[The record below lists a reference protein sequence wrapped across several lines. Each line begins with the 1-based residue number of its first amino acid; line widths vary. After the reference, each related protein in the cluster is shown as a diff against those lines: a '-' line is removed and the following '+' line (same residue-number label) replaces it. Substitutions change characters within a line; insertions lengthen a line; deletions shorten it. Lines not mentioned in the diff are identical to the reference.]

1 MALLDS
7 HYPLGQHNTFRF
19 EATAR
24 YAAHVRTPKDIPA
37 ALADP
42 RVQGLPVLVLGGGS
56 NVVLTR
62 DFDGL
67 VLLMEIPGI
76 TTGRATIDGREVHT
90 VTAGGGES
98 WHGLVAHTVANG
110 LPGLEN
116 LALIPG
122 TVGAA
127 PIQNIG
133 AYGVEIKDRFH
144 SLRAYDR
151 HAGEFVTL
159 DAADCAF
166 GSRDSLFK
174 RAGADRYIITE
185 VTFALPVDWQP
196 DTHYAEL
203 ARELTAQNIANPTAQ
218 DIFNAVVAIRRRK
231 LPDPAEI
238 GNAGSFFKNPIV
250 DAATRDALVERFP
263 NLVGYVQPEGTYKL
277 AAGWLID
284 QCGFKGRQSGAVGVY
299 EKQALVL
306 VHRGGGSAVQLMTLA
321 REIQDA
327 VHARFGVRIEP
338 EPVVI

>member
-1 MALLDS
+1 MALLDT
-7 HYPLGQHNTFRF
+7 HYPLGRHNTFRF
-19 EATAR
+19 EAAAR
-24 YAAHVRTPKDIPA
+24 YAAHVRTPEDIPA

-76 TTGRATIDGREVHT
+76 TTGQATLDGRDVHT

-133 AYGVEIKDRFH
+133 AYGIEIKDRFH

-159 DAADCAF
+159 NAADCAF
-166 GSRDSLFK
+166 GYRDSLFK
-174 RAGADRYIITE
+174 RAGANRFSITE
-185 VTFALPVDWQP
+185 VTFALPADWQP

-203 ARELTAQNIANPTAQ
+203 ARELAAQNIATPTAQ
-218 DIFNAVVAIRRRK
+218 DIFDAVVTIRRRK

-250 DAATRDALVERFP
+250 DAATRDALAERFP
-263 NLVGYVQPEGTYKL
+263 NLVGYVQPDGSYKL

-284 QCGFKGRQSGAVGVY
+284 QCGWKGRSLGAAGVY

-306 VHRGGGSAVQLMTLA
+306 VNRGGASGADVQRLA
-321 REIQDA
+321 QAIQDD
-327 VHARFGVRIEP
+327 VQARYGVRLEP
-338 EPVVI
+338 EPVFV

>member
-1 MALLDS
+1 MALLDT

-19 EATAR
+19 EAAAR
-24 YAAHVRTPKDIPA
+24 YAAHVRTPDDIPA

-76 TTGRATIDGREVHT
+76 ATGRATIDGRKFHT

-144 SLRAYDR
+144 ALRAYDR

-159 DAADCAF
+159 NAADCAF
-166 GSRDSLFK
+166 GYRDSLFK
-174 RAGADRYIITE
+174 RSGADRYVITE
-185 VTFALPVDWQP
+185 VTLALPVDWQP

-203 ARELTAQNIANPTAQ
+203 ARELAAQNIASPTAQNIF
-218 DIFNAVVAIRRRK
+218 DAVVAIRRRK

-250 DAATRDALVERFP
+250 DAATRDALAERFP
-263 NLVGYVQPEGTYKL
+263 NLVGYVQPDGTYKL

-338 EPVVI
+338 EPVVV

>member
-1 MALLDS
+1 MALLDP
-7 HYPLGQHNTFRF
+7 HYPLGRHNTFRF
-19 EATAR
+19 EAAAR
-24 YAAHVRTPKDIPA
+24 YAAHVRAPQDIA
-37 ALADP
+37 EALTDP
-42 RVQGLPVLVLGGGS
+42 RARGLPVLVLGGGS
-56 NVVLTR
+56 NIVLTR

-67 VLLMEIPGI
+67 VLLMEIPGVQV
-76 TTGRATIDGREVHT
+76 GRATLDGRAVHT
-90 VTAGGGES
+90 VTAGAGES
-98 WHGLVAHTVANG
+98 WHGLVARTVADG

-166 GSRDSLFK
+166 GYRDSLFK
-174 RAGADRYIITE
+174 RAGADRYVIAE

-203 ARELTAQNIANPTAQ
+203 ARELAARDIAAPTAQ
-218 DIFNAVVAIRRRK
+218 DIFDAVVAIRRRK

-250 DAATRDALVERFP
+250 DAATRDALLARFP
-263 NLVGYVQPEGTYKL
+263 GLVGYAQPDGSYKL
-277 AAGWLID
+277 AAGWMID

-299 EKQALVL
+299 DKQALVL

-321 REIQDA
+321 REIQDT

-338 EPVVI
+338 EPVVL

>member
-1 MALLDS
+1 MASLDT
-7 HYPLGQHNTFRF
+7 HYPLGRHNTFRF
-19 EATAR
+19 EAAAR
-24 YAAHVRTPKDIPA
+24 YATHVRTPEDIPA
-37 ALADP
+37 ALDDP
-42 RVQGLPVLVLGGGS
+42 RVRGLPVLVLGGGS

-67 VLLMEIPGI
+67 VLLMEIPGV
-76 TTGRATIDGREVHT
+76 TVAQATVDGRAVNL

-98 WHGLVAHTVANG
+98 WHGLVSQTVAQG

-133 AYGVEIKDRFH
+133 AYGIEIKDRFH

-151 HAGEFVTL
+151 HAGEFVAL
-159 DAADCAF
+159 RAADCAF
-166 GSRDSLFK
+166 GYRDSIFK

-185 VTFALPVDWQP
+185 VTFALPADWQP
-196 DTHYAEL
+196 ETHYAEL
-203 ARELTAQNIANPTAQ
+203 ARELTAQHIAKPTAQ
-218 DIFNAVVAIRRRK
+218 DIFDAVVTIRRRK
-231 LPDPAEI
+231 LPDPADI

-250 DAATRDALVERFP
+250 DAATREALAGRFP
-263 NLVGYVQPEGTYKL
+263 NLVGYAQPDGTYKL

-306 VHRGGGSAVQLMTLA
+306 VNRGGGSAVELMTLA
-321 REIQDA
+321 REIQDS
-327 VHARFGVRIEP
+327 VYARFGVRIEP

>member
-1 MALLDS
+1 MALLDT
-7 HYPLGQHNTFRF
+7 HYPLGRHNTFRF
-19 EATAR
+19 EARAR
-24 YAAHVRTPKDIPA
+24 YAAHVRTPGDIPA

-42 RVQGLPVLVLGGGS
+42 RVHGLPVLVLGGGS

-76 TTGRATIDGREVHT
+76 RSGRATVDGRDCHT
-90 VTAGGGES
+90 ITAGGGEP

-151 HAGEFVTL
+151 HAGELVTL
-159 DAADCAF
+159 TAAHCAF
-166 GSRDSLFK
+166 GYRDSVFK

-203 ARELTAQNIANPTAQ
+203 ARELAAQHITTPTAQ
-218 DIFNAVVAIRRRK
+218 DIFDAVVAIRRRK

-263 NLVGYVQPEGTYKL
+263 DLVGYAQPDGSYKL

-284 QCGFKGRQSGAVGVY
+284 QCGFKGRQAGAVGVY

-327 VHARFGVRIEP
+327 VYARFGVRIEP